1 MKTSFCWTLFFSA
14 PTSIYKQVY
23 SCEHDQNLWYR
34 IQQYGGKYSYPKKKL
49 TVFEFFPIDFNH
61 IETSLF
67 TLFQVEL
74 KEENSKHA
82 LFRLMPRYKVK
93 AEGDVVRLFTMGNSH
108 AVI

>member
-1 MKTSFCWTLFFSA
+1 MSTTKTSDTESNNMA
-14 PTSIYKQVY
+14 VNIV
-23 SCEHDQNLWYR
+23 
-34 IQQYGGKYSYPKKKL
+34 IQKKKL